1 MKVLLVEDD
10 LRFARVLGTALHRAG
25 YELTHV
31 GTATQALAAAP
42 ADVVLLDLNLPDWD
56 GLHVCRQLRAR
67 SEVVII
73 VLSARSDEGER
84 IAGLRAGADD
94 YLVKPFGFG
103 ELQARIEAV
112 LRRARPRP
120 AGVREIGTL
129 RVDLDRHE
137 AFAGGDRLPLNR
149 KEFQLLALLSG
160 EPGTVLR
167 RDRLMIEVWNTPW
180 PGTART
186 LDVHI
191 ARLRAKL
198 EGAAH
203 VEAVRGVGYRLVP
216 ASGTGDAGRSGAG
229 DAGASGVDEPDAGAR

>member
-10 LRFARVLGTALHRAG
+10 LRLARVLGTALRRAG

-31 GTATQALAAAP
+31 GTATEALAAAP
-42 ADVVLLDLNLPDWD
+42 VDVVLLDLNLPDWD

-73 VLSARSDEGER
+73 VLSARAEEGER

-94 YLVKPFGFG
+94 YLVKPFSFG

-120 AGVREIGTL
+120 AGVREVGAL

-137 AFAGGDRLPLNR
+137 AFVDGDRVQLSR
-149 KEFQLLALLSG
+149 KEFQLLALLAA
-160 EPGTVLR
+160 EPGTVQR
-167 RDRLMIEVWNTPW
+167 RDRLMIEVWNTSW

-191 ARLRAKL
+191 ARVRAKV
-198 EGAAH
+198 EAAVH
-203 VEAVRGVGYRLVP
+203 VEAIRGVGYRIVP
-216 ASGTGDAGRSGAG
+216 LGGDGPGAAAPSGGDEL
-229 DAGASGVDEPDAGAR
+229 DPVDG

>member
-10 LRFARVLGTALHRAG
+10 LRFARVLGTALRRAG

-31 GTATQALAAAP
+31 GTATEALAAAP

-56 GLHVCRQLRAR
+56 GLHVCRELRAR

-73 VLSARSDEGER
+73 VLSARSEESER

-94 YLVKPFGFG
+94 YLVKPFSFG

-137 AFAGGDRLPLNR
+137 AFVSDERLSLSR

-160 EPGTVLR
+160 EPGTVQR
-167 RDRLMIEVWNTPW
+167 RDRLMIEVWNTSW
-180 PGTART
+180 PGTSRT

-191 ARLRAKL
+191 ARLRAKV
-198 EGAAH
+198 EGSVH
-203 VEAVRGVGYRLVP
+203 VEAIRGVGYRLVP
-216 ASGTGDAGRSGAG
+216 VDGSGPGPAAPIGDEA
-229 DAGASGVDEPDAGAR
+229 DEVLG